1 MSLSVRPGC
10 DHQRPRL
17 HRHDMVNAVLFSAMV
32 FALSAM
38 SLVGCVGP
46 GNSTGIPDEP
56 DQPAINMWLLD
67 ADGTAKRYALYK
79 WDSDGT
85 FRFGGGQAALEYQTP
100 VRLTFTSEARSS
112 LMAAMKDAGWF
123 EKSFEPSTGSGPRE
137 LEVDLRLDGTHR
149 KFTVMADGRAFDA
162 ETQAVLD
169 VLQSISAQQFRGVLD
184 ALPAADQP
192 AR

>member
-1 MSLSVRPGC
+1 MSPSAFLRR
-10 DHQRPRL
+10 DHRRPRL
-17 HRHDMVNAVLFSAMV
+17 HRRGVTSVVLFQTMV
-32 FALSAM
+32 FALAAV
-38 SLVGCVGP
+38 SLVGCAGP
-46 GNSTGIPDEP
+46 GPSTGTPDEP
-56 DQPAINMWLLD
+56 DQPAMNMWLLD

-112 LMAAMKDAGWF
+112 LASAMKSAGWF
-123 EKSFEPSTGSGPRE
+123 QKSFEPSAGSGPRE

-149 KFTVMADGRAFDA
+149 KFTVMADGRTFDA